1 MELGNC
7 IMKYIVLLIGRG
19 RNYNNG
25 RGTTDDRK
33 GPALDVPVVQRYAG
47 RFQPFAIGLV
57 CCTIVQQ
64 AAAQDINFS
73 QFYELP
79 LLRNPALAGN
89 YKGDVRATSAF
100 RSQWGSVS
108 TPYQTVALGT
118 EVKFGVAEFSNDYI
132 SIGAQ
137 ITNDIAGDSR
147 LGRTQFLPLLAYH
160 KSVNEDRDAYLT
172 AGFLG
177 GMVQQRFDPTKL
189 SFDDQ
194 FVNGAYSPT
203 NPTRQT
209 FSNTNV
215 TYWDAA
221 AGLSYSSVLGYDTRY
236 YVGASYFH
244 FTQPKVAFAR
254 TSDIRLNKKY
264 VLNAGLSVAT
274 SEFDRLILYADYFM
288 QGGNRQ
294 GQGGALFKHDLLQED
309 EDQSMGFSVGAFYRW
324 NDAVVPVVKLDLYKL
339 AIGLTYDVNVSKLR
353 TASQFRGG
361 FELTVSYK
369 SFLNIRNSSA
379 AKVRCPA
386 DFY

>member
-1 MELGNC
+1 M
-7 IMKYIVLLIGRG
+7 
-19 RNYNNG
+19 
-25 RGTTDDRK
+25 
-33 GPALDVPVVQRYAG
+33 
-47 RFQPFAIGLV
+47 GLV

>member
-1 MELGNC
+1 
-7 IMKYIVLLIGRG
+7 MKYIVLLIGRG